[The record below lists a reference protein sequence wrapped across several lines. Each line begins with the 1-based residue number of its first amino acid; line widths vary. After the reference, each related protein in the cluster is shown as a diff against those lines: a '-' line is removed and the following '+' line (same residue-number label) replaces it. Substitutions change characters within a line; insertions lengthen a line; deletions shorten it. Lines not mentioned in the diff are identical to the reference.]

1 MKRVL
6 IVDDEPHLLRIFS
19 GKLRDLGYEV
29 HTALGGREGVN
40 RAEALHPDL
49 VLMDMNMPDMDG
61 REATRLLK
69 AGPLAETTII
79 ALTAL
84 SMPDEIEEALAAGCD
99 GYVVKPLQPDE
110 LVGDLR
116 NVLDMLAED

>member
-19 GKLRDLGYEV
+19 AKLRELGLEV
-29 HTALGGREGVN
+29 HTALGGTEGVR
-40 RAEALHPDL
+40 RADELRPDL

-69 AGPLAETTII
+69 AGPLADTPII

-84 SMPDEIEEALAAGCD
+84 TMPDEIEEGLAAGCD
-99 GYVVKPLQPDE
+99 GYVVKPMQPDE
-110 LVGDLR
+110 LLDDLR
-116 NVLDMLAED
+116 NVLEMLEG